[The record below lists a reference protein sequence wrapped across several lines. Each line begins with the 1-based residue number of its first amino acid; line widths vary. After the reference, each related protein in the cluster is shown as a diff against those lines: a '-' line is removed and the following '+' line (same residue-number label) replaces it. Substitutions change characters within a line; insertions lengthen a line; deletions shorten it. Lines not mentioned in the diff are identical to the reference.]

1 MQASDS
7 VPRGEV
13 AAMVQDVLARRE
25 FGQGESMI
33 EELVAW
39 VLARIEP
46 GGAVEAGR
54 FLFALVVS
62 VLAGVLLYL
71 LARFVA
77 AGRLRRARAGAED
90 GPDGAGGPT
99 IAQRVRELRR
109 QARAARERGERRVA
123 LQKLLFALVLGLGE
137 RGDLQYRD
145 AWTNR
150 ELLRRGRPAPEVERF
165 LAPLVVELEAK
176 EFGREAATEADL
188 DRLESICDRAL
199 GAAEGAAA

>member
-1 MQASDS
+1 MQAPDS
-7 VPRGEV
+7 IPRGEV

-39 VLARIEP
+39 VAARFES
-46 GGAVEAGR
+46 GGAIEAGQ

-62 VLAGVLLYL
+62 LLVGVPLYL

-77 AGRLRRARAGAED
+77 AGRLRHAGAED
-90 GPDGAGGPT
+90 GQDGAGGPT

-123 LQKLLFALVLGLGE
+123 LRKLLFALVLGLGE